1 MATPH
6 STPGSSSM
14 QNYEI
19 LRKLGQGSYG
29 SVYLARQKDSGKQC
43 VMKRMVLRQLNEKE
57 RQSAFQEAQVLRSLS
72 HPNIVAYIDT
82 QATASKLYLFMQFCD
97 GGDLEQRLANH
108 KKEGGTVSQ
117 PQLLDWFVQM
127 ALALQYL
134 HSRRILHRDLKTAN
148 VFLTRRDIV
157 KLGDFG
163 VSRVLSATA
172 ELAKTFVGTPYYLS
186 PELLNNQPYG
196 IASDVWALGCIFYE
210 VATLEHPYDAKNFPS
225 LAFKIINEEPPPLA
239 VHAASPAEPDL
250 QLLVDLMLRKA
261 PEERASLA
269 EVLNAPVVQRRM
281 LQFVQEAES
290 AQAAP
295 TKPAATPAP
304 PQRVAP
310 PRPDRVA
317 APPPP
322 PAAVPAAAAAA
333 PPPSLP
339 QPPDVP
345 SAAPTPKKR
354 GSRKRPGA
362 KGETAEVAA
371 PTEEE
376 LMAQINQEQQKLQQR
391 LQQLEAVKSRVE
403 LASTQRAAMAAFASQ
418 PAADADADAPPPP
431 PPPPAAVPAA
441 YYPPDEVSAAGAATL
456 HMAAAL
462 EAAAEQAEALRTAAA
477 HAAATEAAAAHAAAT
492 EAAAAQSAP
501 SDGAC
506 TRSLEQWTECFGEG
520 GLERGNA
527 TPQRLPTAEVTASG
541 SAPPPPLVATAR
553 AGDGNAPDGPPPP
566 PPQQQSADWEEEYE
580 EEYEEDFEE
589 ESGAEEE
596 PSAHQPTADGADAA
610 AGATVRGGAG
620 AGGAGGAFGSFAAC
634 RVVRTVSSELDDQAT
649 EVEKLEKTLKQLQL
663 EVAEQETAQEAEEA
677 LSSTIIAVAAR
688 LSPLDSSG
696 PRWGGARAGLA

>member
-1 MATPH
+1 
-6 STPGSSSM
+6 M

-97 GGDLEQRLANH
+97 GGDLEQRLANL
-108 KKEGGTVSQ
+108 KKEGGAVSQ

-134 HSRRILHRDLKTAN
+134 HSKRILHRDLKTAN

-239 VHAASPAEPDL
+239 VHAAAPAEPDL
-250 QLLVDLMLRKA
+250 QLLADQMLRKQ

-295 TKPAATPAP
+295 TTPAP
-304 PQRVAP
+304 PQRVAA
-310 PRPDRVA
+310 PRPEPA
-317 APPPP
+317 PAPPPP

-333 PPPSLP
+333 APPPSLP
-339 QPPDVP
+339 QPPSVP

-362 KGETAEVAA
+362 KGDTAEVAV

-376 LMAQINQEQQKLQQR
+376 LMAQINLEQQKLQQR

-403 LASTQRAAMAAFASQ
+403 LASTQRAAMERFAAQ
-418 PAADADADAPPPP
+418 PAAAAASAAPPPP
-431 PPPPAAVPAA
+431 PPPVAPAAA
-441 YYPPDEVSAAGAATL
+441 YPPVEVAAAGAATL
-456 HMAAAL
+456 QMAAAL

-477 HAAATEAAAAHAAAT
+477 QAAETE
-492 EAAAAQSAP
+492 AAAQSAP
-501 SDGAC
+501 SDSAC

-520 GLERGNA
+520 GLERGA
-527 TPQRLPTAEVTASG
+527 PQRLPTAEVTSIG
-541 SAPPPPLVATAR
+541 SPPPLVATAR
-553 AGDGNAPDGPPPP
+553 AGDASAPNGPPPP
-566 PPQQQSADWEEEYE
+566 PPKQQSEDWEEEYE

-589 ESGAEEE
+589 ESGAEDDE
-596 PSAHQPTADGADAA
+596 PPEQPTADGADAA
-610 AGATVRGGAG
+610 AGATVRAGVGAG
-620 AGGAGGAFGSFAAC
+620 AAGAFGSFAAC